1 MSASVA
7 EGSAPGSWLTRR
19 VLRRTGQGLITIV
32 LVILVNFALLHLAPG
47 DAADVL
53 AGEQGSSDPAIMAS
67 LRQQLGLDQP
77 VPVQFAIYLGRLA
90 RFDLGQ
96 SMHTNE
102 PALQLILERLPATL
116 LLMVP
121 SIALAFALGVVM
133 GVVAARRVN
142 SWVDTAISLFALVA
156 YATPLF
162 WLGLMLII
170 LFTLQLGWLP
180 SAGVSTIGA
189 ALPPF
194 AAALD
199 IARHMVLPVAT
210 LSLFYVATYARLMR
224 ATMLEIADADFVRA
238 ARAKGL
244 REWRVTWGHMVRN
257 ALLPVVTMLG
267 LHVGALLGGAVVVEV
282 VFSWP
287 GLGLLAFDAV
297 FQRDNT
303 LLLGLLFFC
312 SCLVVVINIIVDLLY
327 AWLDPRVVARR

>member
-1 MSASVA
+1 MSALVA
-7 EGSAPGSWLTRR
+7 ERSVRVSPLARR
-19 VLRRTGQGLITIV
+19 VLRRIGQGLITIA

-67 LRQQLGLDQP
+67 LRRQLGLDQP
-77 VPVQFAIYLGRLA
+77 LLVQFAIYLGRLT
-90 RFDLGQ
+90 RFNLGT
-96 SMHTNE
+96 SMHTGE
-102 PALQLILERLPATL
+102 PVFRLILERLPATL

-121 SIALAFALGVVM
+121 SIALAFGFGVALGVA
-133 GVVAARRVN
+133 AARRVN
-142 SWVDTAISLFALVA
+142 SWIDVAISLFALVA

-180 SAGVSTIGA
+180 SAGFSTIGGS
-189 ALPPF
+189 LPPV
-194 AAALD
+194 AAAID
-199 IARHMVLPVAT
+199 VARHMVLPVAT

-224 ATMLEIADADFVRA
+224 ATMLEIAEADFIRA

-312 SCLVVVINIIVDLLY
+312 SCLVVAINIAVDMLY
-327 AWLDPRVVARR
+327 AWLDPRVVAAQ